1 MSNAW
6 VQTVSGMDVD
16 LLEPTPDQIL
26 LGDIAHSLARLARF
40 NGHTIGDLPWS
51 VAQHSLLV
59 ESLMPPES
67 TPHDRMVA
75 LLHDAHEAYIGD
87 LVSPLFIAM
96 DSIPRINAVPSP
108 STYLKNIASALD
120 TAIWKAFGLD
130 PNATCLAAVKKADML
145 ALRVERDLL
154 MAPSRRAWM
163 PLPDAPDPMPVLRP
177 CYTPVVAMQRFLDRF
192 HLLQMARHN
201 IDSAR
206 FDMNQA
212 KANTGN

>member
-26 LGDIAHSLARLARF
+26 LGDIAHALARLARF
-40 NGHTIGDLPWS
+40 NGHTIGDRPWS

-87 LVSPLFIAM
+87 LISPLFIAM
-96 DSIPRINAVPSP
+96 DSIPRINAISSP
-108 STYLKNIASALD
+108 STYLKNIASTLD
-120 TAIWKAFGLD
+120 VAIWKTFGIN
-130 PNATCLAAVKKADML
+130 PNAICLAAVKKADML
-145 ALRVERDLL
+145 ALRIEHDLL
-154 MAPSRRAWM
+154 MSPSRRPWAV
-163 PLPDAPDPMPVLRP
+163 LPAAPDPMPVLRP
-177 CYTPVVAMQRFLDRF
+177 CYTPEVAMRRFLDRF
-192 HLLQMARHN
+192 YLLQMARHGV
-201 IDSAR
+201 DSAR

-212 KANTGN
+212 KAVTSN